1 MSGNRSFDGRSYQ
14 APTAIS
20 IHKNIP
26 ILSSYLISKPILYPF
41 SVGAPE
47 NIGPGVGPGGTN
59 AAKVVPLQR
68 RMSIWLQCPNGRP
81 PWNSDMVTMKVPTHD
96 DAKRAPVIVTS
107 LHWSAHQL
115 LGTIKSRRQDQ
126 GQGWLYIW
134 RNWAFFERQWS
145 MTTTTR
151 TSY

>member
-59 AAKVVPLQR
+59 AAKSRSTATTHVHMATMPQMVGR
-68 RMSIWLQCPNGRP
+68 RGTLTWVTNESPN
-81 PWNSDMVTMKVPTHD
+81 T
-96 DAKRAPVIVTS
+96 
-107 LHWSAHQL
+107 
-115 LGTIKSRRQDQ
+115 
-126 GQGWLYIW
+126 
-134 RNWAFFERQWS
+134 
-145 MTTTTR
+145 
-151 TSY
+151 